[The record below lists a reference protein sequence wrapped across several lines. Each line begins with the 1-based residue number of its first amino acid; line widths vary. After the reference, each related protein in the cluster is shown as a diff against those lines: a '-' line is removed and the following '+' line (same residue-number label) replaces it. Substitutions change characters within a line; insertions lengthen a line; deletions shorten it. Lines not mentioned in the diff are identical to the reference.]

1 MSLQHTKEQLM
12 NSSNTPHASKPSYT
26 MGYSDDFQKLLR
38 RRNAET
44 NAAHLLLYLKPGL
57 RVLDFGCGP
66 GTISM
71 GLAKAVEP
79 GELHGVDMEES
90 QISIAQAAAS
100 AGGHRNA
107 VFQTAD
113 VTDLPFE
120 NDSFDVAHC
129 NALLMHVP
137 DTKAVLAEVRRVLK
151 PGGIISSREMFVDS
165 SFLEPELSGGW
176 ETFSR
181 LITANGG
188 HPQMGKELKRA
199 FLEAGFSDISTGVS
213 FEPFVTDEDI
223 DFLHDFIIGWFFAPG
238 TVEAATKYGLATE
251 EQFNDW
257 RALLDGWKENPAALA
272 AFARGEAIGRK

>member
-1 MSLQHTKEQLM
+1 MS
-12 NSSNTPHASKPSYT
+12 SSDSPDSSTATYT
-26 MGYSDDFQKLLR
+26 MGYSEDFQKLLR

-44 NAAHLLLYLKPGL
+44 SATHLLPHLKPGM

-71 GLAKAVEP
+71 GLAEAVEP

-90 QISIAQAAAS
+90 QIEMARAAAS

-107 VFQTAD
+107 AFQIAD

-120 NDSFDVAHC
+120 DDSFDVAHC

-176 ETFSR
+176 DTFSK

-188 HPQMGKELKRA
+188 HPQIGKELKRV
-199 FLEAGFSDISTGVS
+199 FLEAGFSDIRAGVS

-257 RALLDGWKENPAALA
+257 RTMLDQWRETPGALA
-272 AFARGEAIGRK
+272 GFAWGEALGRK

>member
-1 MSLQHTKEQLM
+1 MS
-12 NSSNTPHASKPSYT
+12 SSNTPHTSTPTYT

-38 RRNAET
+38 HRNAET
-44 NAAHLLLYLKPGL
+44 NAAHLLSYLKPRL

-107 VFQTAD
+107 VFQTGD

-223 DFLHDFIIGWFFAPG
+223 DFLHGFIVGWFFAPG

-257 RALLDGWKENPAALA
+257 RALLDQWREDSGALA
-272 AFARGEAIGRK
+272 GFAWGEAIGRK

>member
-1 MSLQHTKEQLM
+1 MKSKKTQ
-12 NSSNTPHASKPSYT
+12 NASTATYT

-38 RRNAET
+38 RRNAGSS
-44 NAAHLLLYLKPGL
+44 AAHLLPHLGPGM

-66 GTISM
+66 GTISV

-79 GELHGVDMEES
+79 GELFGVDMETS
-90 QISIAQAAAS
+90 QIEIARAAAE

-120 NDSFDVAHC
+120 DSSFDVAHC

-137 DTKAVLAEVRRVLK
+137 DTKAVLAEVHRVLK

-176 ETFSR
+176 DTFSK

-188 HPQMGKELKRA
+188 HPQMGKELKRE
-199 FLEAGFSDISTGVS
+199 FLEAGFSDISAGVS

-257 RALLDGWKENPAALA
+257 RTLLDQWRETPGALA
-272 AFARGEAIGRK
+272 GFAWGEAVGRK

>member
-1 MSLQHTKEQLM
+1 MS
-12 NSSNTPHASKPSYT
+12 SSDSPDSSTATYT
-26 MGYSDDFQKLLR
+26 MGYSEDFQKLLR

-44 NAAHLLLYLKPGL
+44 SAAHLLPHLKPGM

-79 GELHGVDMEES
+79 GELHGIDMEES

-100 AGGHRNA
+100 AGGHLNA

-113 VTDLPFE
+113 VTGLPFE
-120 NDSFDVAHC
+120 DDSFDAAHC

-137 DTKAVLAEVRRVLK
+137 DTNAVLTEVRRVLK

-176 ETFSR
+176 DTFSK

-188 HPQMGKELKRA
+188 HPPDRQ
-199 FLEAGFSDISTGVS
+199 
-213 FEPFVTDEDI
+213 
-223 DFLHDFIIGWFFAPG
+223 G
-238 TVEAATKYGLATE
+238 T
-251 EQFNDW
+251 
-257 RALLDGWKENPAALA
+257 
-272 AFARGEAIGRK
+272 